1 MMGVLIITD
10 RDRER
15 IAALVA
21 AARAHP
27 VPWEALAPAAMM
39 SDTPTL
45 TLDEV
50 AAKAPPG
57 WKRPTSRGLTLGS
70 YGVAFSFEVQP
81 IGLLR
86 HLSVSC
92 KAPGKLPT
100 PIVVERIAR
109 EFGFFDCDARRTWI
123 EEYAP
128 GRHAINVVELAEP
141 AAGAAVAH

>member
-1 MMGVLIITD
+1 MGVLIIGAPD
-10 RDRER
+10 QKR
-15 IAALVA
+15 IDALVA
-21 AARAHP
+21 QARAHP
-27 VPWEALAPAAMM
+27 VPWEALAPAAIM

-70 YGVAFSFEVQP
+70 YDVAFSFEVQP

-92 KAPGKLPT
+92 AAPGKLPM
-100 PIVVERIAR
+100 PFVVERIAR
-109 EFGFFDCDARRTWI
+109 AFGFIDGAARRVWI